1 MAFLRDEIRSPLGVI
16 TCVAKDGALV
26 ALDFEGN
33 DARLRGYLARRFG
46 AEAKGAARGTFAGT
60 RAIEAYSEGEMA
72 ALDDV
77 AIALAATPYE
87 LAVYE
92 ELRRIPR
99 GEVVSYS
106 ELARRVGRPEAARA
120 VGAANGRNPI
130 SIVVPCHR
138 VIGAHGALTGYAG
151 GLDRKRWLLEHE
163 KAHTSAGS
171 ASASAS
177 GAGSRPDRSP
187 RGSARSRGR
196 GEPRCSA

>member
-1 MAFLRDEIRSPLGVI
+1 MAFLRDEIRSPLGVL
-16 TCVAKDGALV
+16 TCVAEDGALV

-46 AEAKGAARGTFAGT
+46 AEATDAPRGTFAGA
-60 RAIEAYSEGEMA
+60 RAIEAYFEGDAA
-72 ALDDV
+72 ALDGV
-77 AIALAATPYE
+77 AIALAGTPFE

-163 KAHTSAGS
+163 RALTRA
-171 ASASAS
+171 
-177 GAGSRPDRSP
+177 
-187 RGSARSRGR
+187 SRGNTKRPQR
-196 GEPRCSA
+196 GPTAR